1 MLIANFSFLCSG
13 VSGLAENIP
22 QTILKKL
29 DSPIQN
35 EEIGGMP
42 SLSLNFN
49 VNVLLHLSLKE
60 VLLILL
66 VGFSFYFP

>member
-1 MLIANFSFLCSG
+1 MLIANFFFLCSG
-13 VSGLAENIP
+13 VSGLTENIP

-42 SLSLNFN
+42 SLS
-49 VNVLLHLSLKE
+49 
-60 VLLILL
+60 
-66 VGFSFYFP
+66 

>member
-1 MLIANFSFLCSG
+1 MSHGKETHLCFILTLFDLMLIANFFFLCSG
-13 VSGLAENIP
+13 VSGLTENIR

-42 SLSLNFN
+42 SLS
-49 VNVLLHLSLKE
+49 
-60 VLLILL
+60 
-66 VGFSFYFP
+66 

>member
-13 VSGLAENIP
+13 VSGLTENIP

-49 VNVLLHLSLKE
+49 VNVLLHLSLNE